1 MHDAAYC
8 DNWFLRCNISLHIKY
23 NNVKYFIQV
32 NWYNL
37 NQICI
42 LIFYQIEN
50 KTTCCNRS
58 YTYYMTCPWSLI
70 VTCCNRSYTYYM
82 TCPWSLIVTFCNR
95 SYTYYMTC
103 PWSLIITCCNRSYTY
118 YMTCPWSL
126 IVMGESVLYNVN
138 SALFSYIMA
147 RTIR

>member
-23 NNVKYFIQV
+23 NNVKYCIQV

-70 VTCCNRSYTYYM
+70 
-82 TCPWSLIVTFCNR
+82 
-95 SYTYYMTC
+95 
-103 PWSLIITCCNRSYTY
+103 ITCCNRSYTY

-126 IVMGESVLYNVN
+126 IVMSEWVLYNVN
-138 SALFSYIMA
+138 SATFSYIMA
-147 RTIR
+147 RTIRWWWGLLCTRTTRFGGFFVSTSSLKQ